1 MSEHTKGRAEVFRKT
16 SVDSCDS
23 TLVYVWFDVVIDGQI
38 VHDGDGI
45 YNPTNE
51 EEAELKAYS
60 ALIAE
65 AFNVAAETGRTPAQ
79 LAAER
84 AELVGA
90 LEGAEMILA
99 KLDTIRHL
107 DKSFGGLDQLR
118 AILTKVKGPVQS

>member
-1 MSEHTKGRAEVFRKT
+1 MSGHTKGRAEVFRKT

-23 TLVYVWFDVVIDGQI
+23 TLIYVWFDVVIDGQI

-65 AFNVAAETGRTPAQ
+65 AFNTYTDTGRTPQQ
-79 LAAER
+79 LADER
-84 AELVGA
+84 AELVAA
-90 LEGAEMILA
+90 LEGAEIILA

-107 DKSFGGLDQLR
+107 DKSFGVLDQLR
-118 AILTKVKGPVQS
+118 AILAKVKGPVQ